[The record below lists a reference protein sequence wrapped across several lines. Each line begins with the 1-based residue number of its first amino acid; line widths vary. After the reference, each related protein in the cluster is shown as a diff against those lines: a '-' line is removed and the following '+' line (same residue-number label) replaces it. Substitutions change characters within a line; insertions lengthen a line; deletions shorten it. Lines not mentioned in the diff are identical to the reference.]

1 MIDLHTHTIFSDG
14 DLIPA
19 ESAQRAAVIGYRA
32 MAFTDHADSSNLALI
47 LENIRRVS
55 EGFSVYTDIELIN
68 GVELTHVPPGL
79 IDELTCQARDLGAEI
94 VVVHGETIVEPVA
107 VGTNLA
113 AINARVDI
121 LAHPGLIRPEEVA
134 LAAEKNVALEITTRK
149 GHSLTNGHVVALARD
164 LKAPLVINNDAHTVG
179 DMLSK
184 EMRKKV
190 ALGAGMTEREF
201 RKAEANAQNIVHRIM
216 RRRLERLKHISSQ
229 EETA

>member
-1 MIDLHTHTIFSDG
+1 M
-14 DLIPA
+14 
-19 ESAQRAAVIGYRA
+19 
-32 MAFTDHADSSNLALI
+32 
-47 LENIRRVS
+47 
-55 EGFSVYTDIELIN
+55 
-68 GVELTHVPPGL
+68 
-79 IDELTCQARDLGAEI
+79 
-94 VVVHGETIVEPVA
+94 
-107 VGTNLA
+107 
-113 AINARVDI
+113 
-121 LAHPGLIRPEEVA
+121 
-134 LAAEKNVALEITTRK
+134 ALEITTRK

-184 EMRKKV
+184 RCEKV